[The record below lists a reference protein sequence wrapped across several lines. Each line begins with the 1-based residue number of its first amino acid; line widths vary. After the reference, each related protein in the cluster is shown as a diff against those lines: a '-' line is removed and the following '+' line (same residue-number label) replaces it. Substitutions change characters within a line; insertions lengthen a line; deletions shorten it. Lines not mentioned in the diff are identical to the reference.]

1 MKEVIARQIAN
12 RLFSPWFLLLFVFL
26 AYWQLAPG
34 DGILRWDGPHCFLAW
49 RYNVTELIRSGQL
62 PLWSTW
68 QHLGFPLYGDPETGA
83 WYPILWI
90 MAPFRSYDFY
100 SLHFEWLL
108 HAFIGACG
116 VYYLVKSLTSDSVL
130 STIAGICFAGCGVYV
145 SNAQNFGFLI
155 GLAWSPWVLHY
166 FRLVFTTWKY
176 KSAVMFALVFW
187 MMFTGSY
194 PAITFML
201 VYALIAASLYFIIRY
216 DLFKQ
221 KKQLRPRFKILAV
234 MIGLTVGLCSV
245 HLFSILECLPEMTRT
260 SGLSIEKLLENSF
273 TPQALVSFITPF
285 AVGTNQQGFWE
296 SDFSMINAYAGLL
309 TLLLLVIWMFTRG
322 KTRAEWVMLGGFVF
336 LMIAAMGHQFP
347 LRLWLAEFPGLGVF
361 RHPSIF
367 RFLAIMIL
375 VVFAF
380 SFLKRL
386 WSISAQ
392 KSIAIG
398 SSLIGIT
405 LIALIVYGF
414 TAGELNLNTIWSYW
428 KNNGEQFAVSVN
440 DRILFHGMLQLF
452 FLIGMCIAL
461 LRKWKYTLLILT
473 CIDLFVA
480 VQLNCQETVVYPL
493 SFDKAQLRLKTV
505 ELGRGEYDGEKI
517 GNILSDRDTLGI
529 EVLIENE
536 HIFLHR
542 PACDGYNSFI
552 LRGYKALEHDPL
564 LWDKL
569 DHAVI
574 YCEDSSEVNSF
585 HFNGNA
591 IEASLNNRGE
601 TKCVLMQ
608 NFMSG
613 WTCTADGMPVQVS
626 RYDHTFCV
634 AEIPSGARHI
644 VFRYQSDIAI
654 AGLVVTLFSF
664 LICVWI
670 LCRRPKPN
678 INIQ

>member
-1 MKEVIARQIAN
+1 MKEIIARQFAKSF
-12 RLFSPWFLLLFVFL
+12 FSPWFLLLFVFV
-26 AYWQLAPG
+26 AYWQLGPG

-116 VYYLVKSLTSDSVL
+116 VYYLVKSLTSDNVL
-130 STIAGICFAGCGVYV
+130 STVAGVCFAGCGVFV

-155 GLAWSPWVLHY
+155 GLAWAPWVLHY
-166 FRLVFTTWKY
+166 FRLVFTTWNY

-201 VYALIAASLYFIIRY
+201 VYSLIAASLYFIIRN
-216 DLFKQ
+216 DFFKQ
-221 KKQLRPRFKILAV
+221 KELFLPRLKILSL
-234 MIGLTVGLCSV
+234 MIVLSVGLCTV
-245 HLFSILECLPEMTRT
+245 HLVSILECLPEMTRS
-260 SGLSIEKLLENSF
+260 SGLSVEKLLENSF

-285 AVGTNQQGFWE
+285 AVGTNQNGFWG

-309 TLLLLVIWMFTRG
+309 TLLLMAIWLFTKG
-322 KTRAEWVMLGGFVF
+322 KTRAEWWMMSGFVF
-336 LMIAAMGHQFP
+336 LMIAAMGQLFP
-347 LRLWLAEFPGLGVF
+347 LRLWLAELPGLGVF

-380 SFLKRL
+380 TFLKRL
-386 WSISAQ
+386 WAITSK
-392 KSIAIG
+392 KSVAIG
-398 SSLIGIT
+398 SSIIGLILLA
-405 LIALIVYGF
+405 LIAF
-414 TAGELNLNTIWSYW
+414 SFPKGELNLSAIWSYW
-428 KNNGEQFAVSVN
+428 KNSGEQSALSVSN
-440 DRILFHGMLQLF
+440 RILFHGMLQLL
-452 FLIGMCIAL
+452 FLIGMSIGL
-461 LRKWKYTLLILT
+461 LRKWKYALLILS
-473 CIDLFVA
+473 CIDVFVA
-480 VQLNCQETVVYPL
+480 VQLNCQETVVYPY
-493 SFDKAQLRLKTV
+493 SFDKAQRRLNAV
-505 ELGRGEYDGEKI
+505 ESGRGTYDGEDI

-552 LRGYKALEHDPL
+552 LRGYKALEHDSL
-564 LWDKL
+564 LWEKL
-569 DHAVI
+569 DHPLM

-585 HFNGNA
+585 LIKGNA
-591 IEASLNNRGE
+591 IEANLSNQGGSTCIL
-601 TKCVLMQ
+601 LQ

-613 WTCTADGMPVQVS
+613 WKCVVDGIPTEVS
-626 RYDHTFCV
+626 RFDHTFCA
-634 AEIPSGARHI
+634 AEIPPGARHV
-644 VFRYQSDIAI
+644 VFRYHSNFAV

-664 LICVWI
+664 LICLWF
-670 LCRRPKPN
+670 LFKRPAPK